1 MHRLCPTAITTY
13 RPCRRPLQVPSHL
26 IVAIGLRTSHSSS
39 PGGETVASGEV
50 GRELTGTEEHV
61 RLLTAVVEV
70 AKYELDLA
78 GGAPTVTAVW
88 YTSSCNRQERK
99 RHIERHNST
108 YCTWQI

>member
-1 MHRLCPTAITTY
+1 MHRLCPTAIPTY

-26 IVAIGLRTSHSSS
+26 IVAIGLRTSHSSR

-78 GGAPTVTAVW
+78 GGAP
-88 YTSSCNRQERK
+88 Q
-99 RHIERHNST
+99 
-108 YCTWQI
+108 